1 MIQHYILLIVMT
13 WLGAFGALFLKKAT
27 ASAKSLFGLLRVW
40 QFYLGGFLY
49 FASAVLNI
57 YLLRYLDYSVVLPLT
72 SITYIWTLLIA
83 SVDLKEQISRFQILG
98 IICIVVGAV
107 MITI

>member
-1 MIQHYILLIVMT
+1 MILYYILLVVMT
-13 WLGAFGALFLKKAT
+13 LLGAFGALYLKKA
-27 ASAKSLFGLLRVW
+27 ANNAKSLIGLCRVW

-49 FASAVLNI
+49 FASAILNI

-83 SVDLKEQISRFQILG
+83 RVSLKEQISRYQIAG
-98 IICIVVGAV
+98 ILCIAAGAV
-107 MITI
+107 MIAL